1 MDCEHKKSTRV
12 TMNHALPSKKLRN
25 ATLFHLRV
33 LGHFPSWLHRQPR
46 GTQCQRQSVA
56 RKERETLVK
65 GAQAR
70 AKPRNGDACAVCTFR
85 SALCCAKLH
94 LSHFI

>member
-56 RKERETLVK
+56 RKERETLVML
-65 GAQAR
+65 
-70 AKPRNGDACAVCTFR
+70 PPSLLNSLWSMLPLLSLSIACNQ
-85 SALCCAKLH
+85 
-94 LSHFI
+94 